1 MGEKAKGGE
10 EVNPDDIQWED
21 NSRQRKQQCK
31 CPNVECDWNIQELI
45 LWNSEKI
52 VRGTKGLY
60 NHSKDFLFKE

>member
-1 MGEKAKGGE
+1 MGETAKGGE

-45 LWNSEKI
+45 L
-52 VRGTKGLY
+52 
-60 NHSKDFLFKE
+60 